1 MVCEL
6 RQKLALAGIKVSF
19 SDERERERETDL
31 IHLSRRVADKD
42 KRKQE
47 STTEHQKSLCL
58 NLYKTARKENVT
70 VHGLVLARV
79 RLAPEGVNRNVSY
92 NGGALGLP
100 AGVSTH
106 MGRTVFLN
114 DTPKK
119 REEPNPHTGQRY
131 SPGSNTKTFLKQG
144 LYNSRGEFHPSRYTD
159 RGVRS
164 EILGARR

>member
-1 MVCEL
+1 MAEQNFFEP
-6 RQKLALAGIKVSF
+6 RA
-19 SDERERERETDL
+19 ERERETEL

-42 KRKQE
+42 QRKQE

-100 AGVSTH
+100 AGVSAH

-114 DTPKK
+114 HTPKK
-119 REEPNPHTGQRY
+119 REEPNPHTGQRNLCRSCAPAVRIAGYAWIY
-131 SPGSNTKTFLKQG
+131 SGRQVFPASLGG
-144 LYNSRGEFHPSRYTD
+144 LLP
-159 RGVRS
+159 
-164 EILGARR
+164 L